1 MMKAS
6 SLNAIVEAFVDNDL
20 ARASEC
26 FAQDGVYREARREP
40 LHGRASIAQHFA
52 RFAASGGAWQF
63 LVDDVIATSDRACVV
78 YRFILAE
85 GQGEPRR
92 ERAGC
97 ALVHLDACGQ
107 IAEWREYEG

>member
-1 MMKAS
+1 M
-6 SLNAIVEAFVDNDL
+6 
-20 ARASEC
+20 
-26 FAQDGVYREARREP
+26 YREARREAV
-40 LHGRASIAQHFA
+40 HGRAAIAQHFA
-52 RFAASGGAWQF
+52 RFTASEVAWQF
-63 LVDDVIATSDRACVV
+63 VVDDVIATPDRACVV